1 MQVLLKFMMCRV
13 EKICFSAVT
22 LVQKCMSSIVK
33 AHAEKQQ
40 IDEKLEKSVKPES
53 PVKLGLSTPSTPSK
67 SGFGNIIEEIANDGT
82 EVNETEQNSYYGLTE
97 GKL

>member
-1 MQVLLKFMMCRV
+1 
-13 EKICFSAVT
+13 
-22 LVQKCMSSIVK
+22 MSSIVK